1 MTGIH
6 WILIGAVGAGPSLVF
21 AWREQLGRLRLL
33 EYKLDILQRQAGIE
47 PLQAL
52 HQACLPL
59 MQANRSLEA
68 IRLFRQRTGA
78 DQRTTRHQIDA
89 WMVEVAVAMAAGPEP
104 ARY

>member
-6 WILIGAVGAGPSLVF
+6 WILIGAAAAGPSLVF

-33 EYKLDILQRQAGIE
+33 EYKLEILQRQAGIE

-52 HQACLPL
+52 RQECLPL

-78 DQRTTRHQIDA
+78 DTRTARHQVDA
-89 WMVEVAVAMAAGPEP
+89 WMAEVAREMAAGPEAVRP
-104 ARY
+104 

>member
-1 MTGIH
+1 MTGIN
-6 WILIGAVGAGPSLVF
+6 WILIGAAAAGPSLVF

-52 HQACLPL
+52 RQECLPL
-59 MQANRSLEA
+59 MQANRSLQA

-78 DQRTTRHQIDA
+78 DQRTARHQVDA
-89 WMVEVAVAMAAGPEP
+89 WMAEVAREMAAGPVP
-104 ARY
+104 ARH